1 MGKQMKMTVV
11 ATKTSIWQWPTLS
24 GRPPLLAVLG
34 PLGVVLLLVVSANL
48 VEFSF
53 MHIIRSGRPFID
65 FMQNLLVMPDWD
77 FMPQLLTKML
87 ETVEITLLA
96 TAIALVISFP
106 LGILAAQNA
115 SPCPLIFNVTRNLL
129 SVIRSLPELVWALV
143 FVSALGLGP
152 LPGVMALAVVT
163 VGFMGKFFA
172 ESIEVV
178 GENAVEGIQ
187 AHGANRLQVIWYAM
201 LPQAMP
207 DFIGSLLYILDHNLR
222 AAAILGL
229 VGAGGIGYDMVMSM
243 RLFNYNRIILI
254 VMGFYLLVT
263 LLDRLSAHL
272 RTKLIHGQAKTLGK
286 RIS

>member
-1 MGKQMKMTVV
+1 
-11 ATKTSIWQWPTLS
+11 
-24 GRPPLLAVLG
+24 VLG

-53 MHIIRSGRPFID
+53 MRIIRSGRPFID
-65 FMQNLLVMPDWD
+65 FMQNLLVMPDWG

-106 LGILAAQNA
+106 LGILAARNA
-115 SPCPLIFNVTRNLL
+115 SPHPLIFNATRNLL
-129 SVIRSLPELVWALV
+129 SLIRSLPELVWALV

-152 LPGVMALAVVT
+152 LPGVMALAFVT

-254 VMGFYLLVT
+254 VMSIYLLVT

-272 RTKLIHGQAKTLGK
+272 RIKLIHGQAKS
-286 RIS
+286 IS